1 MKTPETRE
9 KAWTL
14 DLVKL
19 QLGCITGAIDIL
31 SSIIREKLIPF
42 PVRFCLG
49 IFEIQDQHGKY
60 ISLRWSPL
68 NLSQDP
74 IHILDSE
81 TVWREAGK
89 FVLGVVTR
97 SLEFVENNVR
107 ARWINQTRTQF
118 QPWTIQ
124 GIRSLSLV

>member
-9 KAWTL
+9 KTL

-31 SSIIREKLIPF
+31 SSITQEKSIPF
-42 PVRFCLG
+42 PVRVCLG
-49 IFEIQDQHGKY
+49 IFEIQDQPGKY
-60 ISLRWSPL
+60 ISLRWSLL
-68 NLSQDP
+68 NLSQGP

-81 TVWREAGK
+81 TVWGEAYK
-89 FVLGVVTR
+89 FVLGAVTR

-107 ARWINQTRTQF
+107 ARWMNQTPTRF
-118 QPWTIQ
+118 QPWVIQ
-124 GIRSLSLV
+124 GKKSLSLV

>member
-9 KAWTL
+9 KARTL

-31 SSIIREKLIPF
+31 SSIIRGRLIPF

-49 IFEIQDQHGKY
+49 IFEIQDQPGKY
-60 ISLRWSPL
+60 IPLRWSPL

-89 FVLGVVTR
+89 LVLGVVTR
-97 SLEFVENNVR
+97 SLEFVEKNVR
-107 ARWINQTRTQF
+107 ARWINQTLTQF